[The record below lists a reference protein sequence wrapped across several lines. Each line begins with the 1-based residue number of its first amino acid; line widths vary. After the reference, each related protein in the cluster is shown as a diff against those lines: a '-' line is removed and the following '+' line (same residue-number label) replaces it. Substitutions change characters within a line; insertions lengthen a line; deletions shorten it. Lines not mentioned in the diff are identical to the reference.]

1 MSPAAPQPPTSKP
14 WWAWRHP
21 LFGRPPLLHPFLAP
35 LPSLLSYTHDNHGMA
50 TWRLALFPLALTWL
64 ATIPLLLLLSG
75 LSRNPRTA
83 AVATTLI
90 VVAFHAH
97 GDAGKHAPWMWGI
110 VSVATLGLIL
120 YRGAGDALTIFA
132 NLLLGIG
139 VLPTLWT
146 TIADDRADPAPHVRP
161 GYLTSLDLAA
171 TVPPPN
177 RATLPDIWYF
187 VLDGYG
193 REDVLESDFG
203 VTNSGLADDLRA
215 RGFYVATGARSNYA
229 QTALSIASSFN
240 MAPLPELLDD
250 LAVDSENRLPL
261 QRLIADN
268 RLTRRLRQA
277 GYRIVQ
283 YPGEYSMTRLADADE
298 NRGAWFTFNEYD
310 YVLLGHTPILTV
322 ASALGFPQQRL
333 SHAVRR
339 HAIETVLDDLPQG
352 DRDPGPTFVYVH
364 IVAPHP
370 PFVFAED
377 GRYRRSRS
385 RMFFGDGST
394 WWKYAKKYKES
405 YEEGYRAQ
413 LTYISRRM
421 TEAVDGILAT
431 SDRPPVILIQGD
443 HGPGS
448 HLVWAEPDQTDMHE
462 RMGILSAYLVPD
474 PSALWPTITPVN
486 SFRVVLNQVL
496 GTEIPRAEDR
506 SWFSGFST
514 PYDLRDETA
523 RLAAGGR
530 PIAAEAAEAEGEEGP

>member
-1 MSPAAPQPPTSKP
+1 MPKPPTPRP

-35 LPSLLSYTHDNHGMA
+35 LPALLSYTHDNIGMA

-64 ATIPLLLLLSG
+64 ATVPSLLLLSA

-97 GDAGKHAPWMWGI
+97 GDAGKNTSWMWGI
-110 VSVATLGLIL
+110 VAVVTVALLL
-120 YRGAGDALTIFA
+120 YRGSGEVLTVFA
-132 NLLLGIG
+132 NLLMTLG
-139 VLPTLWT
+139 VLPPLWT
-146 TIADDRADPAPHVRP
+146 TLSDEHADPAPHVRSD
-161 GYLTSLDLAA
+161 YLTSLDLRAKAA
-171 TVPPPN
+171 HPDG
-177 RATLPDIWYF
+177 AALPDIWYF
-187 VLDGYG
+187 ILDGYG
-193 REDVLESDFG
+193 REDVLKSDFG
-203 VTNSGLADDLRA
+203 VTDGGLAETLRR
-215 RGFYVATGARSNYA
+215 RGFYVATGAHSNYA

-240 MAPLPELLDD
+240 MAPLPDLLDD
-250 LAVDSENRLPL
+250 VSAESENRLPL
-261 QRLIADN
+261 QRLIAEN
-268 RLTRRLRQA
+268 RLTRRLRDA

-283 YPGEYSMTRLADADE
+283 YTGEYSMTRLADADE

-310 YVLLGHTPILTV
+310 YVLMGHTPILGL
-322 ASALGFPQQRL
+322 ASALGYPQQRV

-339 HAIETVLDDLPQG
+339 NTIETVLDDLPRG

-394 WWKYAKKYKES
+394 WFKYAKKYKES

-431 SDRPPVILIQGD
+431 AERPPVILIQGD
-443 HGPGS
+443 HGPGA
-448 HLVWAEPDQTDMHE
+448 HLVWDEPDQTDMHE

-496 GTEIPRAEDR
+496 GTDIPKTEDR

-523 RLAAGGR
+523 RL
-530 PIAAEAAEAEGEEGP
+530 EAGEE

>member
-1 MSPAAPQPPTSKP
+1 MNTGAKAP
-14 WWAWRHP
+14 WWRWRHP
-21 LFGRPPLLHPFLAP
+21 LFGRPPLLHPLLAP
-35 LPSLLSYTHDNHGMA
+35 IPSLLSYTHDNIGMA
-50 TWRLALFPLALTWL
+50 TWRLAIFPLVLTWL
-64 ATIPLLLLLSG
+64 ATVPLLLVLSA
-75 LSRNPRTA
+75 LCRNPRTGA
-83 AVATTLI
+83 IATTL
-90 VVAFHAH
+90 VVIAFHAH
-97 GDAGKHAPWMWGI
+97 GDIGKNAPWMWGI
-110 VSVATLGLIL
+110 VAVATVALIL
-120 YRGAGDALTIFA
+120 YRGAGDVLTNFA
-132 NLLLGIG
+132 NLFLTLG
-139 VLPTLWT
+139 VLPPLWT
-146 TIADDRADPAPHVRP
+146 TLSDERGDPAPHVRAD
-161 GYLTSLDLAA
+161 YLTSLDLKLGPTAK
-171 TVPPPN
+171 TSD
-177 RATLPDIWYF
+177 TLPDIWYF

-203 VTNSGLADDLRA
+203 VTDSGIADDLRA

-229 QTALSIASSFN
+229 QTALSIASSLN
-240 MAPLPELLDD
+240 MAPLEELLDD
-250 LAVDSENRLPL
+250 VAAESENRHPL
-261 QRLIADN
+261 RRLIGEN
-268 RLTRRLRQA
+268 RVTHRLRKA

-283 YPGEYSMTRLADADE
+283 YPGEYSMTRLADVDE

-310 YVLLGHTPILTV
+310 YVLLGHTPLLQLS
-322 ASALGFPQQRL
+322 SALGYPQQRL

-339 HAIETVLDDLPQG
+339 HTIETVLDDLPRG
-352 DRDPGPTFVYVH
+352 DRDPGPTFVYAH

-405 YEEGYRAQ
+405 YEDGYRAQ
-413 LTYISRRM
+413 LTYISRRV
-421 TEAVDGILAT
+421 TEAVDGILANAE
-431 SDRPPVILIQGD
+431 RPPVILIQGD

-448 HLVWAEPDQTDMHE
+448 HLVWTEPDQTDMHE

-496 GTEIPRAEDR
+496 GTDIPKADDR

-523 RLAAGGR
+523 RLEAGGR
-530 PIAAEAAEAEGEEGP
+530 PIAAPVEEAPE